1 MISIW
6 VVVRSIEYP
15 LKTGG
20 QLRRTEWV
28 AYTCTAVDSIACV
41 FYVYIVKTIAEHVW
55 WMSNY
60 VMETPGNESDS
71 QLRSLH
77 FKLPSCILVGT
88 SILCQMHVRAYN
100 VHNWECRSCTQSCP
114 CPWFS
119 VLNILCLCM
128 SILCSLMYALVC
140 FYAVAVADAVFAMYS
155 FKWNLGRC
163 VRCRMH
169 RNLCIR
175 YIVWL
180 WDNVWKYI
188 CIPGAHLMLA
198 NT

>member
-6 VVVRSIEYP
+6 VVVRNIEYP
-15 LKTGG
+15 LRTGG
-20 QLRRTEWV
+20 QLRRTEWM

-41 FYVYIVKTIAEHVW
+41 FYVYIVKTIAERVW

-100 VHNWECRSCTQSCP
+100 WECRSCTQSCP

-119 VLNILCLCM
+119 VLNVLCVWVNCVHSCM
-128 SILCSLMYALVC
+128 RWYVFMLLLLPMPFSPCIPLSETWAEALVVEC
-140 FYAVAVADAVFAMYS
+140 TAIYASDTLFDCGIMCGNIYVY
-155 FKWNLGRC
+155 WN
-163 VRCRMH
+163 
-169 RNLCIR
+169 CI
-175 YIVWL
+175 W
-180 WDNVWKYI
+180 
-188 CIPGAHLMLA
+188 C
-198 NT
+198 

>member
-119 VLNILCLCM
+119 VLNVCVCVFVYEYTVLTHVCAGMFLCC
-128 SILCSLMYALVC
+128 CC
-140 FYAVAVADAVFAMYS
+140 
-155 FKWNLGRC
+155 C
-163 VRCRMH
+163 RCRFRH
-169 RNLCIR
+169 VFL
-175 YIVWL
+175 
-180 WDNVWKYI
+180 
-188 CIPGAHLMLA
+188 
-198 NT
+198 